1 MAIDI
6 EAEKQHKAKLTLW
19 YQDELKY
26 RVAAFMNNPNDGN
39 RTVLNTV
46 LDQWREAAEIDCVR
60 LPGSPDAPVI
70 R

>member
-6 EAEKQHKAKLTLW
+6 EAEKRNKARLTLW

-26 RVAAFMNNPNDGN
+26 RVEAYMNNPDDGN
-39 RTVLNTV
+39 RTVLDQMLN
-46 LDQWREAAEIDCVR
+46 QWREAAEIGAVR
-60 LPGSPDAPVI
+60 IPGRPDAPIV